1 MSESLKSEFTIAL
14 DAMGGDLGP
23 EIVILAAKE
32 SLEKHENL
40 RIVFFGKEKELVA
53 LCKKNISDQKRIKI
67 VDAQDVVEMSDSPV
81 DSIRNKKNSSMR
93 IALDYVKEK
102 KADACVSAGNTG
114 ALMATA
120 KFVLKTTSAFSL
132 HIFYS
137 LVLSCPVLF
146 CHLFPSTATTFP
158 STPIRKRDLL

>member
-32 SLEKHENL
+32 SLEKHESL

-81 DSIRNKKNSSMR
+81 DSIRNKKNSS
-93 IALDYVKEK
+93 I
-102 KADACVSAGNTG
+102 
-114 ALMATA
+114 
-120 KFVLKTTSAFSL
+120 TTSN
-132 HIFYS
+132 
-137 LVLSCPVLF
+137 
-146 CHLFPSTATTFP
+146 
-158 STPIRKRDLL
+158 